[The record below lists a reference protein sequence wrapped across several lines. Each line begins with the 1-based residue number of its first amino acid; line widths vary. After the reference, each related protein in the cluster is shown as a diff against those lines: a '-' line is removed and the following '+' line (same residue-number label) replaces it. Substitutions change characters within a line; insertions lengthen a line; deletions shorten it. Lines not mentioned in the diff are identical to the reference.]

1 MNEPSE
7 LKHKR
12 RILIVEDEPIVAM
25 SLELLLECE
34 GFEIAG
40 IAETVQEAM
49 AMIAERSFDAV
60 VLDINLQGRF
70 SCEVGAALQR
80 LSIPFVV
87 VSGYDPD
94 QQRATFSQKYALS
107 AKALSAQRAYRSASN
122 AGAIARGSSRS
133 SGAVTSHTQP
143 DRGNSSLTSP
153 WSDRVTMVTVTV

>member
-25 SLELLLECE
+25 SLELLLEYE

-70 SCEVGAALQR
+70 SCEVAAALQR
-80 LSIPFVV
+80 LGIPFVV

-94 QQRATFSQKYALS
+94 QQREHFPKNTRFLQKPYLPSALNDS
-107 AKALSAQRAYRSASN
+107 LRSPP
-122 AGAIARGSSRS
+122 R
-133 SGAVTSHTQP
+133 
-143 DRGNSSLTSP
+143 
-153 WSDRVTMVTVTV
+153 